1 MKMKKIAIAFSLVSV
16 IAAGIIFAQNRSN
29 AKGSYTVK
37 TGTYEDAQFG
47 LVVAN
52 VVLKGDKIEKV
63 LIDVVRNGESSKEK
77 FDGYGVKRVSSL
89 GKEWWEQVSF
99 IEKWIEKNGVDSATF
114 DKTGHITNMDAV
126 SGATIAVKPFVEAAK
141 DALGK

>member
-1 MKMKKIAIAFSLVSV
+1 MKMKKIAVAFALVAIV
-16 IAAGIIFAQNRSN
+16 AGIIFEQNRSN
-29 AKGSYTVK
+29 TKSSHTVK

-52 VVLKGDKIEKV
+52 VVLNGDKIEKV

-89 GKEWWEQVSF
+89 GKEWWEQVEF

-114 DKTGHITNMDAV
+114 DGSGHITNMDAV
-126 SGATIAVKPFVEAAK
+126 SGAMITVKPFVEAVK

>member
-1 MKMKKIAIAFSLVSV
+1 MKSRK
-16 IAAGIIFAQNRSN
+16 IIFAMTTALLLASGILTAQSSG
-29 AKGSYTVK
+29 KKQGSHTVK

-63 LIDVVRNGESSKEK
+63 LIDVVRDGESSKEK
-77 FDGYGVKRVSSL
+77 FDNYGVKRVSSL
-89 GKEWWEQVSF
+89 GKEWWEQVAF
-99 IEKWIEKNGVDSATF
+99 VEKWIEKNGVDSAVF
-114 DKTGHITNMDAV
+114 DKSGHITNVDAV
-126 SGATIAVKPFVEAAK
+126 SGATITVKPFVEAVK

>member
-1 MKMKKIAIAFSLVSV
+1 MKMKKIAIAFSLASIV
-16 IAAGIIFAQNRSN
+16 AGICFAQNRSN
-29 AKGSYTVK
+29 AKSLHTVK
-37 TGTYEDAQFG
+37 TGTYEDAQYG

-52 VVLKGDKIEKV
+52 VVYKDGKIEKI
-63 LIDVVRNGESSKEK
+63 LLDVVRNGESSKEK
-77 FDGYGVKRVSSL
+77 FDSYGVRRVSSL

-114 DKTGHITNMDAV
+114 DKSGHITNTDAV
-126 SGATIAVKPFVEAAK
+126 SGATITVNPFVEAVK